1 MMISNST
8 AAVVSFSSNRSASA
22 VNSGNASTGFGPEY
36 QVDLSS
42 QGVAF
47 ANPASGVTESKMRN
61 VLTRILL
68 ETLFGADASAK
79 PDQPETSEEE
89 MVREVVLDPL
99 AEEKLQEIAQN

>member
-1 MMISNST
+1 MMISHST
-8 AAVVSFSSNRSASA
+8 AAVVSFSSNRSTSA
-22 VNSGNASTGFGPEY
+22 VNSGNPSTGFGPEY

-42 QGVAF
+42 EGLAV

-68 ETLFGADASAK
+68 ETLFGVETNAK

-89 MVREVVLDPL
+89 MVRETILDPL
-99 AEEKLQEIAQN
+99 AEEKLQEIALN